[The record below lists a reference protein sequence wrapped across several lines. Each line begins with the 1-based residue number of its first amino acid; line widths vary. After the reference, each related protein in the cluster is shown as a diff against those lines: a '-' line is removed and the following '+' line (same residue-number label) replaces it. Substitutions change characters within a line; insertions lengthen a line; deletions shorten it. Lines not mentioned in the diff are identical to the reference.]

1 MIQVPA
7 EYWYDDDEHEDGLA
21 DDGLADDAF
30 DGRLVYI
37 PKLEGQA
44 P

>member
-7 EYWYDDDEHEDGLA
+7 EYWYDDDEHE
-21 DDGLADDAF
+21 DGLADDAF